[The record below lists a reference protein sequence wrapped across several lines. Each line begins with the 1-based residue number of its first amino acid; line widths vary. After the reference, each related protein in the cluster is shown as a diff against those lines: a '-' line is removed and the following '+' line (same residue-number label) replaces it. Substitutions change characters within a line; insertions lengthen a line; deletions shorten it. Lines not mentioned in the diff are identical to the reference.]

1 MDRRNAISLIALSL
15 VVPSMAVAAA
25 ADNAEIDHAA
35 RTLAAGAVSLES
47 SKIAQ
52 TKAEDAWVKKFA
64 DYEVAEQTTVAEV
77 LTTMGATPVKPDK
90 MASIDKLKN
99 SSNFDADYIAAQLD
113 GHAELLKIQES
124 YIAKG
129 KDRAHI
135 GMAKLARGQIK
146 EHIDLLQTIKK
157 NLRT

>member
-1 MDRRNAISLIALSL
+1 MDRRNALSLIALSL

-25 ADNAEIDHAA
+25 ADNAEMDHAA

-52 TKAEDAWVKKFA
+52 TKAQDAWVKKFA

-77 LTTMGATPVKPDK
+77 LTTMGATPAKPDK

-99 SSNFDADYIAAQLD
+99 SANFDADYIAAQLD

-157 NLRT
+157 NLKT